1 MMRRRMIEVPGGA
14 VAGIEFGPAGAPL
27 VLFLHANG
35 FNALTYRHA
44 LAPLGEAARVFA
56 IDLRGHGRS
65 TLPAHSPTPGW
76 QIFADDLLALID
88 AIGEIPRIIAGHSM
102 GGTASLLAAPR
113 LPSTRIVL
121 FDPVILPRA
130 DYGAAPPDYASAFA
144 TASARRKSSF
154 PDHATAFGGYR
165 SRAAFA
171 AWPDDVLRDYLED
184 GLRPAAD
191 GGVTLTCPPAW
202 ETRNFAEYCQS
213 DPYPGL
219 SANVRV
225 LRAGTQSMTALP
237 ESAQVRTVPGTTHF
251 LPMERP
257 DSLRDAILEVFANE

>member
-1 MMRRRMIEVPGGA
+1 MRRRMIEVPGGA
-14 VAGIEFGPAGAPL
+14 VAGIEFGPPAGAPE

-44 LAPLGEAARVFA
+44 LAPLGDHLRVLA
-56 IDLRGHGRS
+56 IDLRGHGRT
-65 TLPAHSPTPGW
+65 TLPAESPTPDW
-76 QIFADDLLALID
+76 QVFADDLLALI
-88 AIGEIPRIIAGHSM
+88 AAVGETPRIIAGHSM
-102 GGTASLLAAPR
+102 GGTTALLAAPLLPATR
-113 LPSTRIVL
+113 LVL
-121 FDPVILPRA
+121 FDPVISPGA
-130 DYGAAPPDYASAFA
+130 DYATAPPDYNSPFA

-154 PDHATAFGGYR
+154 PDRATAFASYR

-171 AWPDDVLRDYLED
+171 AWPDEVLHDYLED
-184 GLRPAAD
+184 GLRPTPD
-191 GGVTLTCPPAW
+191 GGVCLSCTPAW

-225 LRAGTQSMTALP
+225 LRAETHSTCALP
-237 ESAQVRTVPGTTHF
+237 ESAQVHIVPGTTHF

-257 DSLRDAILEVFANE
+257 DLIRSGILEK